1 MNGCMEIAGLSSPGE
16 LAMLDG
22 SLPCHGVSMAGK
34 HRMNDGRNQLLDEC
48 YVLRVSLVKAENGLR
63 RSARGF
69 ALPEFKRF
77 E

>member
-1 MNGCMEIAGLSSPGE
+1 VNGCMEMAGLSSPGE

-22 SLPCHGVSMAGK
+22 SPPCQGVSMAGK

-63 RSARGF
+63 QSEEGF
-69 ALPEFKRF
+69 ALLKFKRF
-77 E
+77 G

>member
-1 MNGCMEIAGLSSPGE
+1 MEMAGLSSPGE

-22 SLPCHGVSMAGK
+22 SPPCQGVSMAGK

>member
-1 MNGCMEIAGLSSPGE
+1 MKMAGLLDPGE
-16 LAMLDG
+16 LDVPDG
-22 SLPCHGVSMAGK
+22 SRPRQGFSMVGK